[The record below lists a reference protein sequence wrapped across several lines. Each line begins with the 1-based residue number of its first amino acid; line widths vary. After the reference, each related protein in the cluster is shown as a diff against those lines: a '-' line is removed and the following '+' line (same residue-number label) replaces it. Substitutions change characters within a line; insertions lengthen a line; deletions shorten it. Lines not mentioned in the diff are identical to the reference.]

1 MAKLRG
7 GGLRIMQT
15 HGNEELQIY
24 TEAFVEA
31 GFRPLKRYKR
41 FTHGLL
47 ILAWNFFLAYIE
59 NPAMEKS
66 FLTFLSIDVGMI
78 TLVLLI
84 VLCNNRT
91 SSYLNRFF
99 HDGLGF
105 LDISISLL
113 IFAYQE
119 MEAAIG
125 SKPGVA
131 AILCLAWAA
140 FVALV
145 IGIKHKSVIK
155 GHDFKYRRKGEYS
168 NIGVYAGI
176 GGIFGIFLARWIAT
190 QDVSNLY
197 PTGLFTLC
205 SFLMSIGTLSFLKA
219 YYVKKYH
226 LTADTDTK

>member
-1 MAKLRG
+1 MVSM
-7 GGLRIMQT
+7 MQIRD
-15 HGNEELQIY
+15 EEQLKIY
-24 TEAFVEA
+24 IKAFVEA
-31 GFRPLKRYKR
+31 GFRPLKRYKC
-41 FTHGLL
+41 FTHGFL

-66 FLTFLSIDVGMI
+66 FLTFLSIGVGMI

-99 HDGLGF
+99 HDGLAF

-131 AILCLAWAA
+131 AILCLAWAV

-155 GHDFKYRRKGEYS
+155 GRDFKYRRKEEYS

-176 GGIFGIFLARWIAT
+176 GGIFGIFLARWVAT
-190 QDVSNLY
+190 QDGSNLY

-205 SFLMSIGTLSFLKA
+205 SFLMSIGTLSFLKV
-219 YYVKKYH
+219 YYVRKYD
-226 LTADTDTK
+226 LSIEGTTKS